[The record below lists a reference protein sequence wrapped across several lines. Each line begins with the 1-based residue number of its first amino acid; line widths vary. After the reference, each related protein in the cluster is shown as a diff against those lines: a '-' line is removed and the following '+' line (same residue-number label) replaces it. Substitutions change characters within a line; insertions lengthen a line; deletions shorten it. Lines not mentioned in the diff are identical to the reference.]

1 MGLDIPDLDDRQYE
15 EMLEDALKRIP
26 VHSDEWTDHNAHD
39 PGITIL
45 ETLSWLAETY
55 IYQLNRVTDAHR
67 RKHLD
72 LLGVQPNPPKPAAVD
87 LHLAPGAPDEEE
99 KLDVF
104 HGEEIP
110 EGEKVIVDD
119 GSGFTGTF
127 ETTKPVTLTLASI
140 DRVVTDT
147 AEGLTD
153 NTTANETYGMGFLAF
168 GERAARGSAMY
179 LGLDRDP
186 FAAAEEDIIDVTVDF
201 DDTDLPE
208 IHAHEDEDPTFRP
221 SVEVVWQFCTD
232 YDNWESDEAWRDF
245 KLRRDQTNELYRGGT
260 VALERPD
267 GESGEWMDEPKADLI
282 PADEYGSRPR
292 PEERDEKRTEPDSDE
307 GLHWIRCKVDEPGH
321 EIPPPLNSVRLDVVP
336 ARHRAET
343 DEPEEL
349 ERPGGG
355 TETTA
360 SPEQTFEFEH
370 VPVLEAEITIGGEP
384 WEAVTDLDASGPDDR
399 YYVIDSSREAIGFG
413 DGINGAVPAAGQTVV
428 AESYVYGGGER
439 GNVPRSSS
447 CEFESERTLGDTAEE
462 TDGDT
467 VTLNDLPVSLADGAS
482 GGADAE
488 SVDAAAI
495 RLREDLKTPYRA
507 VSLDDYR
514 RLAEQTPGLR
524 FGRVATLVA
533 DGDRAAERADRNEI
547 RVVVVPYST
556 LAKPQPSEG
565 FLNAA
570 QRHLDKHR
578 LLTDRVRVEPPT
590 YIGISVETAVRIA
603 PGYSEGARREA
614 TEAALDEFLDP
625 LGRSGGD
632 GWPFGRPVYKSELYE
647 VIENV
652 DGIDVAFG
660 VSIVSGKEG
669 DRDADGNVLMDDS
682 TLPYPDGHDVRV
694 QRDSNGRGP

>member
-1 MGLDIPDLDDRQYE
+1 MGLDIPDLDDREFE
-15 EMLEDALKRIP
+15 EILEDALKRIP
-26 VHSDEWTDHNAHD
+26 VHSEEWTDHNAHD
-39 PGITIL
+39 PGITLL
-45 ETLSWLAETY
+45 ETLSWLTETY

-72 LLGVQPNPPKPAAVD
+72 LLGVQPKPPIPAEVD
-87 LHLAPGAPDEEE
+87 LHLASEAPGE
-99 KLDVF
+99 KDGLAAF
-104 HGEEIP
+104 RGKEIP
-110 EGEKVIVDD
+110 EGEKVTVDD

-140 DRVVTDT
+140 ERVVTDT
-147 AEGLTD
+147 PEGLTD
-153 NTTANETYGMGFLAF
+153 NTNANETYGMGFLAF
-168 GERAARGSAMY
+168 GERATRGSAMY

-201 DDTDLPE
+201 DDADLPE
-208 IHAHEDEDPTFRP
+208 IHAHEDDDPAFRP
-221 SVEVVWQFCTD
+221 SVEVAWQFCTD

-245 KLRRDQTNELYRGGT
+245 ELRRDQTNELYQGGT
-260 VALERPD
+260 VAIERPD
-267 GESGEWMDEPKADLI
+267 GEWMDETKAKLML
-282 PADEYGSRPR
+282 ADEYGDRLRS
-292 PEERDEKRTEPDSDE
+292 EGRDEEPAETDPDE
-307 GLHWIRCKVDEPGH
+307 GLVWIRCTVEEPGY

-370 VPVLEAEITIGGEP
+370 TPVLEAEITIGGEP
-384 WEAVTDLDASGPDDR
+384 WEAVTDFDASGPDDR
-399 YYVIDSSREAIGFG
+399 HYVIDSAREAIGFG
-413 DGINGAVPAAGQTVV
+413 DGIDGTVPAAGQTVV

-447 CEFESERTLGDTAEE
+447 CEFESATFE
-462 TDGDT
+462 
-467 VTLNDLPVSLADGAS
+467 DLPVSLADGAS

-495 RLREDLKTPYRA
+495 RLRDDLETPYRG

-533 DGDRAAERADRNEI
+533 DGDRAAERADRNEV
-547 RVVVVPYST
+547 RAVVVPYST

-565 FLNAA
+565 FLNAVR
-570 QRHLDKHR
+570 RHLEKHR
-578 LLTDRVRVEPPT
+578 LLTDRVRVEAPT
-590 YIGISVETAVRIA
+590 YISIRVETEVRIA
-603 PGYSEGARREA
+603 PGYSEGARIEA
-614 TEAALDEFLDP
+614 IEAALDEFLDP
-625 LGRSGGD
+625 LGRSGGE

-652 DGIDVAFG
+652 DGIDVAFE
-660 VSIVSGKEG
+660 VAIISGKEG
-669 DRDADGNVLMDDS
+669 DRDADGNVLMGDS
-682 TLPYPDGHDVRV
+682 ALPYPDGHEVKV
-694 QRDSNGRGP
+694 QRDSNGRGS